1 MAEETEGTT
10 PSSLDVEKINSGVR
24 FLGHPDVQ
32 ATPLS
37 ERLAF
42 LEKKGLSRAEIN
54 AAIEKHQQAMPLAV
68 AEPAQSLTSLAWSI
82 LFPAISAAT
91 LMGVLWRFLRNDDDT
106 ATGSGSSRDLDHQ
119 GVPAKSPLQV
129 ALDTQ
134 TEELRKVVHL
144 LQEETKSRRMQSVEQ
159 LEHAREIARL
169 HAEIAALKLK
179 LATGDD
185 DSINPKAPETST
197 GHPAPPDGKLAEVA
211 HGKSTEEAFQAQVHT
226 FLEALR
232 LVEADNSTEVIQHAA
247 AVLVMYT
254 KNLVEH
260 PGVPRYRRIAI
271 GNANFKLKIEPLVHY
286 DALLSS
292 IGFDK
297 AGTNYLEWK
306 WHAAPV
312 YNTHVAILKA
322 AIHAFEHAATSCSL
336 VDSARRHLQSSREAP
351 PTASS
356 DQEVQTVVPA
366 EHNNLASFLDK
377 LKPKVDVEPTTE
389 GEATTAPTFPP
400 TFSEVAK
407 MVQNGDTVPGIRE
420 IEDKLSSDTDKILSA
435 ATAAASQQ
443 AVVAKP
449 WNSPS

>member
-1 MAEETEGTT
+1 MAEDTEGTT
-10 PSSLDVEKINSGVR
+10 PSTLDVEKINSGVR

-32 ATPLS
+32 VILLAGQHVSHHAAIPKATPLS
-37 ERLAF
+37 ERLDF

-54 AAIEKHQQAMPLAV
+54 AAIEKHQQSMPLAV

-119 GVPAKSPLQV
+119 GVPVKSPLQV

-134 TEELRKVVHL
+134 TDELRKVVHL
-144 LQEETKSRRMQSVEQ
+144 LQEETKSRRLQSVEQ

-185 DSINPKAPETST
+185 DSINPKAPGTST

-232 LVEADNSTEVIQHAA
+232 LVEAD
-247 AVLVMYT
+247 
-254 KNLVEH
+254 H

-297 AGTNYLEWK
+297 AGANYLEWK

-351 PTASS
+351 PTSSS
-356 DQEVQTVVPA
+356 DQEVQTVVSA

-377 LKPKVDVEPTTE
+377 LKPKVDVEPTT
-389 GEATTAPTFPP
+389 GIAPIY
-400 TFSEVAK
+400 
-407 MVQNGDTVPGIRE
+407 M
-420 IEDKLSSDTDKILSA
+420 
-435 ATAAASQQ
+435 
-443 AVVAKP
+443 
-449 WNSPS
+449 

>member
-32 ATPLS
+32 VILLAGQHVSHHAAIPKATPLS

-232 LVEADNSTEVIQHAA
+232 LVEAD
-247 AVLVMYT
+247 
-254 KNLVEH
+254 
-260 PGVPRYRRIAI
+260 
-271 GNANFKLKIEPLVHY
+271 HY

-377 LKPKVDVEPTTE
+377 LKPKVDVEPTT
-389 GEATTAPTFPP
+389 GIAPIY
-400 TFSEVAK
+400 
-407 MVQNGDTVPGIRE
+407 M
-420 IEDKLSSDTDKILSA
+420 
-435 ATAAASQQ
+435 
-443 AVVAKP
+443 
-449 WNSPS
+449 

>member
-32 ATPLS
+32 VILLAGQHVSHHAAIPKATPLS

-106 ATGSGSSRDLDHQ
+106 ATG
-119 GVPAKSPLQV
+119 VPAKSPLQV

-134 TEELRKVVHL
+134 TDELRKVVHL
-144 LQEETKSRRMQSVEQ
+144 LQEETKSRRLQSVEQ

-169 HAEIAALKLK
+169 HAEISALKLK
-179 LATGDD
+179 LATGNDD
-185 DSINPKAPETST
+185 PINPKVPGTST
-197 GHPAPPDGKLAEVA
+197 GHPVPPDGKLAEVS

-232 LVEADNSTEVIQHAA
+232 LVEAD
-247 AVLVMYT
+247 
-254 KNLVEH
+254 H

-297 AGTNYLEWK
+297 AGANYLEWK

-322 AIHAFEHAATSCSL
+322 AIHAFDHAATSCSL

-356 DQEVQTVVPA
+356 DHEVQTVVPA

-377 LKPKVDVEPTTE
+377 LKPKVDVEPTT
-389 GEATTAPTFPP
+389 GIAPIY
-400 TFSEVAK
+400 
-407 MVQNGDTVPGIRE
+407 M
-420 IEDKLSSDTDKILSA
+420 
-435 ATAAASQQ
+435 
-443 AVVAKP
+443 
-449 WNSPS
+449 